1 MRRLLVVTMVASV
14 LLLIGAVT
22 ADACHCGAARR
33 CCCQPSCC
41 TATPTCQEV
50 EYDEKQ
56 ITCYKTVY
64 EEVMEKVVVDAVKYV
79 EDTEYRD
86 VVCTVCQPCASNP
99 CEQVKTCAPAT
110 CAPMTQVQCV
120 RKVPYTVYRPVAYQK
135 TVERP
140 RVVIKQVPYTVTCRT
155 PKPVCKPVPVD
166 VCAPAKPCH

>member
-1 MRRLLVVTMVASV
+1 MRRLLAVTMVASV
-14 LLLIGAVT
+14 LYLLGAVT
-22 ADACHCGAARR
+22 ANACHCGTARH
-33 CCCQPSCC
+33 CCCPPPCC
-41 TATPTCQEV
+41 TATPECQDVAYE
-50 EYDEKQ
+50 EKQ

-110 CAPMTQVQCV
+110 CAPTTQVQCI
-120 RKVPYTVYRPVAYQK
+120 RKAPYTVCRPVHYQK

-140 RVVIKQVPYTVTCRT
+140 RVVVKQVPYTITCRI
-155 PKPVCKPVPVD
+155 PKPAVPVD
-166 VCAPAKPCH
+166 VCAPAKPCR